1 MSGGRVKKGE
11 EGEEDDE
18 GEKGEEGEEGM
29 VISSMPSFTTLTVHI
44 LIV

>member
-18 GEKGEEGEEGM
+18 GEKGKEGEEGM
-29 VISSMPSFTTLTVHI
+29 VISSMPSLITLTVHI